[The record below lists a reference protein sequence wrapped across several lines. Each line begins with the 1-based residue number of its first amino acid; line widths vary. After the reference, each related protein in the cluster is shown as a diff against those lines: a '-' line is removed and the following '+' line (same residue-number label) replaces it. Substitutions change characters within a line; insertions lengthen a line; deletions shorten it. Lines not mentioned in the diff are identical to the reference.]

1 MDTYGS
7 VLQATGD
14 ARELAALSQDLLS
27 LHKSPKADS
36 SEGIGDNRPPC
47 GEAWV
52 CAAMHA
58 ELKGESD
65 RALDFINKVFLC
77 RSAVFL

>member
-1 MDTYGS
+1 MDTYGA

-36 SEGIGDNRPPC
+36 TTGGTDPRSPC

-58 ELKGESD
+58 ELKGEGD
-65 RALDFINKVFLC
+65 RALDFINKVFILH
-77 RSAVFL
+77 S